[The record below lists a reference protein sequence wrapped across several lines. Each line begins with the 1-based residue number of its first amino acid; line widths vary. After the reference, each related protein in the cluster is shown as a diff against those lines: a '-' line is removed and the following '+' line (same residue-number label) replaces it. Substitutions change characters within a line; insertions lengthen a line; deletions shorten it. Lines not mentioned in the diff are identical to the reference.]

1 MTKPI
6 RHEVDGITGVTVEIE
21 LTDEEIAER
30 AAEEA
35 ALVAL
40 ESSRIAELE
49 ATKAAVLNKLG
60 LTEEELKAVL
70 G

>member
-6 RHEVDGITGVTVEIE
+6 RHEVDGITGITVEVE

-35 ALVAL
+35 ALAAL
-40 ESSRIAELE
+40 EAARIAEAE
-49 ATKAAVLNKLG
+49 STKAAVLEKLG
-60 LTEEELKAVL
+60 LTEAELKAVL